1 MTKSAR
7 RAPFGQH
14 LLRGWRRHGGDILLI
29 SPFLALFGLFCVWP
43 VFRSAWLSFTDYHA
57 TEAPVWIGWEN
68 YRELFADERFWH
80 ALRNTSAYMAAVATL
95 SVALG
100 LVLAVAFGSQKRS
113 HQLARIAFF
122 LPSVAGGVGAI
133 SVWKWLANSE
143 PYGLFN
149 TVRGWF
155 GLEAVRFLG
164 DPAWAQPILVGIGVW
179 SVMGYNLVIFV
190 AGMRGIPQELYEA
203 AALDGA
209 GPVRRFFSI
218 TLPLLRPTILYVLVS
233 GMIASFQVF
242 YEPYILFGSMDSVGG
257 MLDSALML
265 VTYLFDHGFRQLN
278 LGYAS
283 AVAWV
288 LSTILFALTMVNMRL
303 GRAHEAN

>member
-1 MTKSAR
+1 M
-7 RAPFGQH
+7 
-14 LLRGWRRHGGDILLI
+14 LI
-29 SPFLALFGLFCVWP
+29 MPFLALFAVFVVWP

-57 TEAPVWIGWEN
+57 TEAPVWIGLEN
-68 YRELFADERFWH
+68 YKELFGDSRFWQ
-80 ALRNTSAYMAAVATL
+80 ALWNTTYYMAAVSVL
-95 SVALG
+95 SVVLG
-100 LVLAVAFGSQKRS
+100 LILAAAFGSQSRT
-113 HQLARIAFF
+113 HQFARIAFF

-149 TVRGWF
+149 TMRGWF
-155 GLEAVRFLG
+155 GLDPVRFLG
-164 DPAWAQPILVGIGVW
+164 DPAWAQPILIGIGVW
-179 SVMGYNLVIFV
+179 AVMGYNLVIFV
-190 AGMRGIPQELYEA
+190 AGMRGISKDLYEA

-209 GPVRRFFSI
+209 GPVRRFFYV
-218 TLPLLRPTILYVLVS
+218 TLPLLRPTILYVLIS

-242 YEPYILFGSMDSVGG
+242 YEPYIMFGSMDSVGG

-288 LSTILFALTMVNMRL
+288 LTVILFVLTMINMRL
-303 GRAHEAN
+303 GRSDEV